1 MTKPVHALAKVLL
14 TFVCNTFAI
23 AGYAEKDSLTV
34 DDAPV
39 AGLLTAPGGPAV
51 ADSVL
56 IAAQTEAVL
65 ASAVVAPAVSGSAGD
80 GLSVADDG
88 LMAGRAMIP
97 DSLMM
102 PVDPAFARKVRLNLY
117 DLPYSTTFSSP
128 DWSRL
133 WLHTGVLFAG
143 GVATLG
149 VLQLLP
155 ENATAWNKKRITSI
169 PFWKRWS
176 YHVSRGPVWDGDNFI
191 FNYILHP
198 YAGAVYYMGARS
210 VGFNRLGSFLYCA
223 AISTVFWE
231 YGIEAFM
238 EKPSIQDLILTP
250 LSGFFLGEVF
260 YKLKR
265 KIVNDGYRL
274 WGSRTW
280 GDIVA
285 FLIDPVNEV
294 IGLFAGNPC
303 REALKRKS
311 RVAVSCTPWIVPH
324 YGGSYGFTV
333 SLSM

>member
-1 MTKPVHALAKVLL
+1 MMKLVRTLAKVLL
-14 TFVCNTFAI
+14 TLTCNTVTA
-23 AGYAEKDSLTV
+23 AAHTEKDTLFIDDRTETCDTV
-34 DDAPV
+34 
-39 AGLLTAPGGPAV
+39 
-51 ADSVL
+51 
-56 IAAQTEAVL
+56 
-65 ASAVVAPAVSGSAGD
+65 
-80 GLSVADDG
+80 
-88 LMAGRAMIP
+88 P
-97 DSLMM
+97 DSLALAAK
-102 PVDPAFARKVRLNLY
+102 PRANIY
-117 DLPYSTTFSSP
+117 DLPYSTRTSCP
-128 DWSRL
+128 DWKRL
-133 WLHTGVLFAG
+133 WLNTGVLFAG

-155 ENATAWNKKRITSI
+155 ENATAWNKERITSI

-176 YHVSRGPVWDGDNFI
+176 YHVSRGPVWDGDNFV

-210 VGFNRLGSFLYCA
+210 LGFNRLGSFLYCT

-250 LSGFFLGEVF
+250 LSGLLLGEVF

-265 KIVNDGYRL
+265 RIVSDGYRL
-274 WGSRTW
+274 WGSRAW
-280 GDIVA
+280 GNIMA

-311 RVAVSCTPWIVPH
+311 RVTVSCTPWAVPMD
-324 YGGSYGFTV
+324 GGSFGLTV
-333 SLSM
+333 SVMM

>member
-1 MTKPVHALAKVLL
+1 MKRLIRAITNAIFLI
-14 TFVCNTFAI
+14 TCNTA
-23 AGYAEKDSLTV
+23 
-34 DDAPV
+34 
-39 AGLLTAPGGPAV
+39 TA
-51 ADSVL
+51 S
-56 IAAQTEAVL
+56 AQTERDSTAVKD
-65 ASAVVAPAVSGSAGD
+65 SAEERAAP
-80 GLSVADDG
+80 
-88 LMAGRAMIP
+88 P
-97 DSLMM
+97 DTLRLK
-102 PVDPAFARKVRLNLY
+102 AKGKVNIY
-117 DLPYSTTFSSP
+117 DLPYSKTLSRP

-143 GVATLG
+143 GVTTLG

-155 ENATAWNKKRITSI
+155 EGATNWNKARVTSR

-176 YHVSRGPVWDGDNFI
+176 YHVRNGPVWDGDSFI

-210 VGFNRLGSFLYCA
+210 IGFNRLGSFLYCT

-250 LSGFFLGEVF
+250 LSGLFLGEVF

-265 KIVNDGYRL
+265 KIVGDGYRL
-274 WGSRTW
+274 WGSRFW
-280 GDIVA
+280 GNVVA

-303 REALKRKS
+303 REKLKKERS
-311 RVAVSCTPWIVPH
+311 FSVGGAPWAVPVD
-324 YGGSYGFTV
+324 GGAFGLTV
-333 SLSM
+333 NIMM